1 MIPRQFCCVF
11 FMDNR
16 LNKFSRRFFI
26 SISTAAVVVACSQT
40 QGDRSPEE
48 QQPDQAGKI
57 GGQVNIYS
65 SRHYNTDDRLYD
77 GFTEQTGIK
86 VNLIEG
92 KADELIERIKS
103 EGANSPADILITVD
117 AGRLWRADQAGIF
130 ATVESAVLTEKI
142 PTHLRHPENLWFGY
156 SKRARVIMYNKDRVN
171 PEDIATYED
180 LTDPKWKG
188 KVLMRSSSN
197 IYNQSLV
204 AGMMEAEGEEATA
217 NWIQGL
223 VANLATN
230 PQGNDTSNIEG
241 VAAGE
246 GDLTIANTYYLAR
259 YEDQPEIFEKI
270 GVLFPNQEGR
280 GTHVNISG
288 AGMLKNAP
296 HQEQAIAFLEY
307 LASQEA
313 QEFFAL
319 GNNEYPV
326 VEGTPINPVVEG
338 FGEFKED
345 TTNVSA
351 YGKNNA
357 DAVKIMDRSGWK

>member
-1 MIPRQFCCVF
+1 MLRSPYTRI
-11 FMDNR
+11 FMNNKI
-16 LNKFSRRFFI
+16 NKFSRRLFI
-26 SISTAAVVVACSQT
+26 SMSTATLIVACSQT
-40 QGDRSPEE
+40 QENQSQSE
-48 QQPDQAGKI
+48 QQPEEEKL

-77 GFTEQTGIK
+77 NFTEMTGTK

-117 AGRLWRADQAGIF
+117 GGRLWRAAEAGIF
-130 ATVESAVLTEKI
+130 APIESEILEEKI
-142 PTHLRHPENLWFGY
+142 PDNLQSPENLWFGY
-156 SKRARVIMYNKDRVN
+156 SKRPRVIMYNKDKVD
-171 PEDIATYED
+171 PAELATYED

-188 KVLMRSSSN
+188 KILMRSSSN

-204 AGMMEAEGEEATA
+204 AGMIEEKGEEATA
-217 NWIQGL
+217 EWIRGL
-223 VANLATN
+223 MANLARP
-230 PQGNDTSNIEG
+230 PQGNDTENIEG
-241 VAAGE
+241 VAAGL
-246 GDLTIANTYYLAR
+246 GDVTIANTYYLAR
-259 YEDQPEIFEKI
+259 YADNPEVFEKI
-270 GVLFPNQEGR
+270 GIVFPNQDSR
-280 GTHVNISG
+280 GSHVNISG
-288 AGMLKNAP
+288 AGILKNAP
-296 HQEQAIAFLEY
+296 NQEQAIAFLEY
-307 LASQEA
+307 LASPQA

-326 VEGTPINPVVEG
+326 VEGTPVNQVVQS

>member
-1 MIPRQFCCVF
+1 MNNLI
-11 FMDNR
+11 
-16 LNKFSRRFFI
+16 NKFSRRIFI
-26 SISTAAVVVACSQT
+26 GIITAALIVSCNQT
-40 QGDRSPEE
+40 QSEQPESTDNK
-48 QQPDQAGKI
+48 Q

-65 SRHYNTDDRLYD
+65 ARHYNTDDQLYD

-92 KADELIERIKS
+92 KDDELIERVKS

-117 AGRLWRADQAGIF
+117 AGRLWRAAEAGIF
-130 ATVESAVLTEKI
+130 APVESEVLEEKI
-142 PTHLRHPENLWFGY
+142 PENLQDPENRWFGY
-156 SKRARVIMYNKDRVN
+156 SKRARVIVYNKDKVD
-171 PEDIATYED
+171 PSQLSTYED
-180 LTDPKWKG
+180 LSDPKWKG
-188 KVLMRSSSN
+188 KFIVRSSSN

-204 AGMMEAEGEEATA
+204 AGMIEAEGEEATTE
-217 NWIQGL
+217 WIKSL
-223 VANLATN
+223 VANFARS
-230 PQGNDTSNIEG
+230 PQGNDTSQIED
-241 VAAGE
+241 VAAGIA
-246 GDLTIANTYYLAR
+246 DLTLANTYYLAR
-259 YEDQPEIFEKI
+259 YEDEPEVFNKV
-270 GVLFPNQEGR
+270 GVFFPNQENR

-288 AGMLKNAP
+288 AGMLKSAP
-296 HQEQAIAFLEY
+296 HSENAIAFLEY
-307 LASQEA
+307 LATPEA

-326 VEGTPINPVVEG
+326 VEGTPVNEAIKS